1 MSLKY
6 TKVLPKELQLI
17 KNNIWISEEK
27 HTRSEYKNK
36 VCLKPW
42 GHEFLVY
49 ESKRLGAWYLKI
61 NEGCQ
66 TSLHTHFHK
75 DTLLFCISG
84 SAKINLID
92 GEVLELAPLQSIYIP
107 KYKFHGIGSF
117 SPETFLL
124 EIEIF
129 DNETTFTDKNDLL
142 RIDDKY
148 SRKNTGYESS
158 VKTIE
163 KDLEQYN
170 HFNLEDNFEQTI
182 EGVDFKVWKLDE
194 ASSINNNL
202 YNIILRG
209 SVSVCGGVLKE
220 GSLLYSSKFESFE
233 PDTLILSLNKIDYSE
248 DAKIVYSLDQL
259 KIRCKSYA
267 NEKIVLTSG
276 CFDILHV
283 GHLHNIKQ
291 ARALGDR
298 LMICLS
304 NDEQIKKLKG
314 DSRPINN
321 YQDRINLFKTIPY
334 VDSIILYSEED
345 IARETT
351 LGKIIKIVDPY
362 TWVKGSDYTER
373 AIYEKHP
380 YLKRINIL
388 PNILDKSTTNIIKK
402 ITQDERRV

>member
-17 KNNIWISEEK
+17 KNNFWISEEK

-36 VCLKPW
+36 VCIKPW
-42 GHEFLVY
+42 GHEFLVF
-49 ESKRLGAWYLKI
+49 ESNRIGMWYLKI
-61 NEGCQ
+61 KEGYQ

-84 SAKINLID
+84 YAKINLID
-92 GEVLELAPLQSIYIP
+92 GEELELAPLQSIYIP

-117 SPETFLL
+117 SPESFLL

-129 DNETTFTDKNDLL
+129 DNQTTFTDKNDLL

-163 KDLEQYN
+163 TDLGNYN
-170 HFNLEDNFEQTI
+170 HFYLKEEFQKII
-182 EGVDFKVWKLDE
+182 EGVDFKVWTFDE
-194 ASSINNNL
+194 ATPIDKNL

-209 SVSVCGGVLKE
+209 SVSVCGAVLKE
-220 GSLLYSSKFESFE
+220 GSLLYSSKVESYE
-233 PDTLILSLNKIDYSE
+233 PNTLILSLNKIDYSE

-259 KIRCKSYA
+259 KIRCASYT
-267 NEKIVLTSG
+267 NKKIVLTSG

-291 ARALGDR
+291 ARSLGDH

-314 DSRPINN
+314 ESRPINN

-345 IARETT
+345 IERETT
-351 LGKIIKIVDPY
+351 LGKIIQSVDPY

-380 YLKRINIL
+380 YLKNINIL
-388 PNILDKSTTNIIKK
+388 PNILNKSTTNIIKK
-402 ITQDERRV
+402 ITKDEIRV

>member
-6 TKVLPKELQLI
+6 TKVLPKEQQLVQ
-17 KNNIWISEEK
+17 NNIWISKEI

-36 VCLKPW
+36 VCVKPW
-42 GHEFLVY
+42 GYEFLVY

-84 SAKINLID
+84 SAKINLME
-92 GEVLELAPLQSIYIP
+92 GEEYELGPLQSIYIP
-107 KYKFHGIGSF
+107 KYKFHGLGSF

-158 VKTIE
+158 VKTVE
-163 KDLEQYN
+163 TDLENYK
-170 HFNLEDNFEQTI
+170 HFYLNNDFQKII
-182 EGVDFKVWKLDE
+182 EGVDFKVW
-194 ASSINNNL
+194 NL
-202 YNIILRG
+202 NEHTPIDKNVHNIILRG
-209 SVSVCGGVLKE
+209 SVSVCGAVLKE
-220 GSLLYSSKFESFE
+220 GSLLYSSKIESFE
-233 PDTLILSLNKIDYSE
+233 PDSLILSLNKIDYIE
-248 DAKIVYSLDQL
+248 DTKIIYSLDQL

-291 ARALGDR
+291 ARSLGDR

-314 DSRPINN
+314 ESRPINN

-334 VDSIILYSEED
+334 IDSIILYSEED
-345 IARETT
+345 IERETT
-351 LGKIIKIVDPY
+351 LGKIIKTVDPY

-380 YLKRINIL
+380 YLKNINIL
-388 PNILDKSTTNIIKK
+388 PNILNKSTTNIIKK
-402 ITQDERRV
+402 ITLDERRV